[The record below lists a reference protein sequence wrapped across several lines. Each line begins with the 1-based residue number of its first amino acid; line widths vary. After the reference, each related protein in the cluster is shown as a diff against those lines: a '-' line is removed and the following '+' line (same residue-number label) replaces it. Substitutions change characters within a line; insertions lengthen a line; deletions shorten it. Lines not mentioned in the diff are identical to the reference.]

1 MHVSGSTLSDA
12 FVVCMLRNI
21 DKQAPCELLST
32 ASQDSF
38 PGSWLDGAAFSHTRS
53 PFVHEVPQ
61 HSFPC
66 FLQVLVK
73 PSSSHSR
80 LRAPAP
86 PPRESP
92 RSILPEVASP
102 VVPTLVPLSFHS
114 FTITCLLW
122 PQHKPHKAE
131 ASRVPT
137 LCISS
142 AYNVAWH
149 RAAAA
154 GCLLKEGK
162 VLNSWRSG
170 AQNRVRS

>member
-38 PGSWLDGAAFSHTRS
+38 PSSWLDGAAFSHTRS

-61 HSFPC
+61 HSFPF

-114 FTITCLLW
+114 FT
-122 PQHKPHKAE
+122 
-131 ASRVPT
+131 ASRSPAFSGHNTSPT
-137 LCISS
+137 KRRPPESLLS
-142 AYNVAWH
+142 ASPAPTTLPGTGPLPLGV
-149 RAAAA
+149 
-154 GCLLKEGK
+154 C
-162 VLNSWRSG
+162 
-170 AQNRVRS
+170 